1 MPKWEVVYFQSARGE
16 KFVKSFIDEQSLK
29 VKGKYV
35 GMIGFLSEYGPFLT
49 ERYIKKIRHDLYEI
63 RITGREQLRVPYTVR
78 GNKIILLHAFKK
90 KTQKVPPKEIQVALS
105 RLMTLNAH

>member
-1 MPKWEVVYFQSARGE
+1 MGNRLFSERQGE

-29 VKGKYV
+29 IKGKYV

-49 ERYIKKIRHDLYEI
+49 ERYTKKIRHDLYEI
-63 RITGREQLRVPYTVR
+63 RITGREQIRVLYTVR

-90 KTQKVPPKEIQVALS
+90 KTPKVPQKEIEVASS
-105 RLMTLNAH
+105 RLRVLNAC